1 MGNLPHHHANGVGG
15 KLPRGS
21 HGLPP
26 EFVVRSQR
34 ERLFAGM
41 ARVTA
46 RSGYAAT
53 TVDDIAAESG
63 VSRKALYAHFSGKED
78 VLLQAHKAVVKRVAT
93 GAGPAIA
100 EQDNW
105 KSALRALLDWGL
117 EFFSREPAFAHL
129 TLIEMSAATPASQRL
144 QRDSLDAIRALIQ
157 QAIAQ
162 GARPLSNTT
171 IDGML
176 GGLIYVIAQASR
188 GARGRDLVALRPEL
202 MFWFVLVLE
211 GPEAADREL
220 HEEITTSPS
229 RRSPSDEP
237 NPESALGARPA
248 ALTE

>member
-1 MGNLPHHHANGVGG
+1 MENLPHQANGAGER
-15 KLPRGS
+15 LPRGS

-26 EFVVRSQR
+26 EFVVQSQR

-41 ARVTA
+41 ARVMA

-78 VLLQAHKAVVKRVAT
+78 VLLQAHKAVVKRIAT

-100 EQDNW
+100 EQDDW

-129 TLIEMSAATPASQRL
+129 TLIEMGAATPASQRL
-144 QRDSLDAIRALIQ
+144 QRDSLDPIRALIE

-162 GARPLSNTT
+162 GARPLSSTT

-176 GGLIYVIAQASR
+176 GGLIYVIARAAERAPS
-188 GARGRDLVALRPEL
+188 GDLVALRPEL
-202 MFWFVLVLE
+202 MSWFVLVLE
-211 GPEAADREL
+211 GPEAAEL
-220 HEEITTSPS
+220 ELEEELTTSRS

-237 NPESALGARPA
+237 HPGAA
-248 ALTE
+248 TGTGA

>member
-1 MGNLPHHHANGVGG
+1 MGNVPHSSTGVGER
-15 KLPRGS
+15 LPRGS

-78 VLLQAHKAVVKRVAT
+78 VLLQAHKAVVKRIVT

-129 TLIEMSAATPASQRL
+129 TLIEMGAATPASQRL
-144 QRDSLDAIRALIQ
+144 QRDSLDSVRTLIE

-162 GARPLSNTT
+162 GARPLSKTT

-176 GGLIYVIAQASR
+176 GGLIYVVAQAAE
-188 GARGRDLVALRPEL
+188 GGTPADLVALRPEL
-202 MFWFVLVLE
+202 MSWFVLVLE
-211 GPEAADREL
+211 GPEAAEREL
-220 HEEITTSPS
+220 EEEITTSPS
-229 RRSPSDEP
+229 LRSPSD
-237 NPESALGARPA
+237 GAAPKIVGA
-248 ALTE
+248 QSDGL

>member
-1 MGNLPHHHANGVGG
+1 MRDAPQCSNGVGE

-41 ARVTA
+41 ARVMA

-53 TVDDIAAESG
+53 TVDDIAAASG

-78 VLLQAHKAVVKRVAT
+78 VLLQAHRAVVTRIVT

-117 EFFSREPAFAHL
+117 EFFSKEPAFAHL
-129 TLIEMSAATPASQRL
+129 TLIEMGAATPASQRL
-144 QRDSLDAIRALIQ
+144 QRDSLDAVRALIE

-162 GARPLSNTT
+162 GARPLSSTT

-176 GGLIYVIAQASR
+176 GGLIYVVAQAADA
-188 GARGRDLVALRPEL
+188 GAPADLVTLRPEL
-202 MFWFVLVLE
+202 MSWFVLVLE
-211 GPEAADREL
+211 GPEAAEREL
-220 HEEITTSPS
+220 EEEITTSPS
-229 RRSPSDEP
+229 RRIPAYQTAP
-237 NPESALGARPA
+237 GTAVGTGADGH
-248 ALTE
+248 

>member
-1 MGNLPHHHANGVGG
+1 MGDSSQHAGG
-15 KLPRGS
+15 IGQKLPRGS

-46 RSGYAAT
+46 RSGYSAT

-78 VLLQAHKAVVKRVAT
+78 VLLQAHKAVVKRIAT
-93 GAGPAIA
+93 GAGPVIA
-100 EQDNW
+100 EQDDW

-117 EFFSREPAFAHL
+117 ELFSREPAFAHL
-129 TLIEMSAATPASQRL
+129 TLVEMGAATPASQRL
-144 QRDSLDAIRALIQ
+144 QRDSLGSLRALIE

-162 GARPLSNTT
+162 GARPLSSST

-176 GGLIYVIAQASR
+176 GGLIYVVAQAAEAVSPE
-188 GARGRDLVALRPEL
+188 DLVALRPEL
-202 MFWFVLVLE
+202 MSWFVLVLE

-220 HEEITTSPS
+220 EEEITTSPS
-229 RRSPSDEP
+229 RRIAFDGPGST
-237 NPESALGARPA
+237 AAVGARP
-248 ALTE
+248 EPR

>member
-1 MGNLPHHHANGVGG
+1 MEDAQHRSRGVGE

-41 ARVTA
+41 ARVMA

-53 TVDDIAAESG
+53 TVDDIATESG

-78 VLLQAHKAVVKRVAT
+78 VLLQAHRAVVKRMLT

-117 EFFSREPAFAHL
+117 EFFSREPSFAHL
-129 TLIEMSAATPASQRL
+129 TMVEMGAATPASQRL
-144 QRDSLDAIRALIQ
+144 QRDSLDAVRTLIE

-162 GARPLSNTT
+162 GARPLSDTT

-176 GGLIYVIAQASR
+176 GGLIYVVAQA
-188 GARGRDLVALRPEL
+188 AEHDPPDDLVALRPEL
-202 MFWFVLVLE
+202 MSWFVLVLE
-211 GPEAADREL
+211 GPEAAEREL
-220 HEEITTSPS
+220 EEEITTSPS
-229 RRSPSDEP
+229 RRIPPDGANPGPAVGAGSD
-237 NPESALGARPA
+237 GR
-248 ALTE
+248 

>member
-1 MGNLPHHHANGVGG
+1 MTDSPQRSNGVGE

-41 ARVTA
+41 ARVMG

-78 VLLQAHKAVVKRVAT
+78 VMLQAHKAVVNRIVT

-100 EQDNW
+100 EQDDW
-105 KSALRALLDWGL
+105 KSALRALLDWAL
-117 EFFSREPAFAHL
+117 EFFSREPALAHL
-129 TLIEMSAATPASQRL
+129 TLIEMGAATPASQRL
-144 QRDSLDAIRALIQ
+144 QRDSLDAVRALIE

-162 GARPLSNTT
+162 GARPLSSTT

-176 GGLIYVIAQASR
+176 GGLIYVVAQAAEA
-188 GARGRDLVALRPEL
+188 GPPEDLVALRPEL
-202 MFWFVLVLE
+202 MSWFVLVLE
-211 GPEAADREL
+211 GPEAAKREL
-220 HEEITTSPS
+220 EEEITTSPC
-229 RRSPSDEP
+229 RRIPSDRADP
-237 NPESALGARPA
+237 RTAVGTGSDGQ
-248 ALTE
+248 